1 MVRKVISGLE
11 WEGSKGRLTKEVK
24 GDKKSDH

>member
-1 MVRKVISGLE
+1 MVRRVISGLE
-11 WEGSKGRLTKEVK
+11 WEGSKGKLTEELK